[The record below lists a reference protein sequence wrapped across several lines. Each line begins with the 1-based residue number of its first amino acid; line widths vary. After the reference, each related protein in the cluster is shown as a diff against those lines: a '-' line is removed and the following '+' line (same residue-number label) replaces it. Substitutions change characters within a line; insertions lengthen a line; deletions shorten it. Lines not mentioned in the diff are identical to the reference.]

1 LIASLASPRL
11 PLWLDA
17 GVSSVDRARRAV
29 ALGADRVVV
38 GLETLPSYVVLEEIC
53 AAIGRDRV
61 VFSVDLRDGRPVV
74 RDHGIPAGD
83 AVDVVAAHGADAGVG
98 AVIVLDLAR
107 VGEGGGPDVEVI
119 ARVREAAPV
128 PLLLAG
134 GGVRGLT
141 DLARLAEIGCDGAL
155 VATALLDGRLSAA
168 DVRMAAGYRNAR
180 R

>member
-1 LIASLASPRL
+1 
-11 PLWLDA
+11 
-17 GVSSVDRARRAV
+17 
-29 ALGADRVVV
+29 
-38 GLETLPSYVVLEEIC
+38 
-53 AAIGRDRV
+53 
-61 VFSVDLRDGRPVV
+61 
-74 RDHGIPAGD
+74 
-83 AVDVVAAHGADAGVG
+83 
-98 AVIVLDLAR
+98 VLDLAR

-119 ARVREAAPV
+119 ARVREAAPA

-168 DVRMAAGYRNAR
+168 DVRVAAGYRNAR